1 MTIEEPDAEESL
13 VEQAAALEKAGKAKT
28 EEMKK
33 KREEEEEEEEDYQT
47 ASSST
52 QCNYRKKSKRRP
64 KKPKAALEKAAGP
77 ALEKATLEGQ
87 VRRGRRAKN
96 GQKELLV
103 VKEEEH
109 KEDGPL
115 EKDTNKDKAMSLEKD
130 TKKDEH
136 TKRTPRKISPLSLWK
151 RTPRMQSTLGLW
163 KRTPGERRTR
173 NQSW

>member
-1 MTIEEPDAEESL
+1 M
-13 VEQAAALEKAGKAKT
+13 EQAAALEKAGKAKA

-33 KREEEEEEEEDYQT
+33 KREEEEEDYQT

-77 ALEKATLEGQ
+77 ALEKATPEGQ
-87 VRRGRRAKN
+87 VRRGRRAHN

-115 EKDTNKDKAMSLEKD
+115 EKDTNKDKAVSLEKD
-130 TKKDEH
+130 TKKNEP
-136 TKRTPRKISPLSLWK
+136 TGFL
-151 RTPRMQSTLGLW
+151 
-163 KRTPGERRTR
+163 
-173 NQSW
+173 

>member
-1 MTIEEPDAEESL
+1 LTIEEPDAEESL
-13 VEQAAALEKAGKAKT
+13 VEQAAALEKAGKAKA

-33 KREEEEEEEEDYQT
+33 KREEEEEDYQT

-77 ALEKATLEGQ
+77 ALEKATPEGQ
-87 VRRGRRAKN
+87 VRRGRRAHN

-115 EKDTNKDKAMSLEKD
+115 EKDTNKDKAVSLEKD
-130 TKKDEH
+130 TKK
-136 TKRTPRKISPLSLWK
+136 K
-151 RTPRMQSTLGLW
+151 
-163 KRTPGERRTR
+163 
-173 NQSW
+173 